1 MRLNRLRT
9 VALALIFL
17 AFFIMYLGVF
27 SSAILPYTLVIGTI
41 MILVSVFIYF
51 RVGAMSMKIPTLECP
66 NCHRTT
72 KVMGMEDGCMYC
84 NAPIRIEMD
93 ENENLF
99 AVLNGEVPV
108 KKSARR

>member
-9 VALALIFL
+9 TALALIFL

-27 SSAILPYTLVIGTI
+27 SALILPYMLVLGTI

-51 RVGAMSMKIPTLECP
+51 RVGAMSMKIPALECP
-66 NCHRTT
+66 HCHRIT

-93 ENENLF
+93 ESENLF

-108 KKSARR
+108 KKQRA